1 MLLLIEYYCGYRSR
15 NDELTA
21 PPPPP
26 PPPPPPLPKCL
37 RVVLYERDRLEA
49 RIV

>member
-21 PPPPP
+21 PPPSP